1 MIIKSLRLSPRFR
14 FHAGVGIAAA
24 LLMTAAL
31 LAQAPPSR
39 SRLMAAISNAR
50 RLSMPGSL
58 RPQARAQFDRGAMPA
73 ATRLQGISMVF
84 NLSAEQQ
91 ADLSAL
97 LAAQQNPASPLYH
110 QWLTP
115 AQYGARFGMS
125 AADLAKVESWL
136 QQQGFTIDA
145 VAPSRIRFSG
155 TVAQV
160 ESAFAAPMHYY
171 QINGVRHF
179 APATALSLPAALA
192 PTVAAIGNLDDF
204 RPHARAVLSQRPRP
218 NPHFTSGLTG
228 NVFFSPADIATAY
241 HINPQYAA
249 GHDGAGQT
257 IAVIGQSA
265 VALSDIENFQ
275 NAAGLTVKDPS
286 LVLVPNTGAAT
297 VFTSDEAESDL
308 DLEWSGAIA
317 PGAKIEFVYV
327 GSSQNSGALDA
338 LTYAVEQDLAPII
351 SSSYGDCEAIE
362 GPAAMNAFDLTLQQA
377 ASQGQTVISSAGDLG
392 STDCSGI
399 AGLTTTQQEALAVDY
414 PASSAYVTGVGGT
427 EITAAN
433 AAVGTYWQ
441 ASSNGQDVHSSARS
455 YIPEVAWNDDSANGI
470 NAGGGGASTFYSTKP
485 SWQTGVPGIPADGK
499 RDVPDL
505 ALYASPSLPGFLYC
519 SSDTTVWNTNA
530 GQAASCDSGFRDG
543 ATNDFTVAGGTS
555 ADAPVFAGMVAI
567 INQAAGYTAGQGL
580 INPTLYSLAAN
591 GATYASAF
599 HDITGGNNDCTAG
612 SSVCG
617 STAGFSAGTGYD
629 QVTGLGSVDL
639 ANLVTAWPPNTGPT
653 SSLIASTTAVAASSA
668 TPAVNA
674 TVSFTVTVSSDT
686 GSSIPTGTVSLYL
699 DNAAAVPVTLTS
711 NGAAVYTTSFTAS
724 GPHQL
729 LAIYAGDST
738 HASSNGV
745 VTVNV
750 PAGSIALSASALSVA
765 AGGSGASTITVTP
778 GGGYTGTV
786 LLSFST
792 SNATALKNLCFGFTS
807 MNSSGDGTVVIAGTA
822 AASTQLTL
830 DANAADCNAGA
841 LRSGT
846 GKRAL
851 RALQPI
857 HAAGFPGG
865 RAGGLITALLAGM
878 GLLLMG
884 VLGGGFRRYRVW
896 AGLIVLLAV
905 GLTVAGCGGSSGG
918 SGTVSNPPPGTYTI
932 TVTGQDANTQSIS
945 ATTQFT
951 FTIQ

>member
-1 MIIKSLRLSPRFR
+1 MKSTFGFPRLSM
-14 FHAGVGIAAA
+14 GVGFAAA
-24 LLMTAAL
+24 LLITAL
-31 LAQAPPSR
+31 SAQAPPAR
-39 SRLMAAISNAR
+39 SRILLAISNAR
-50 RLSMPGSL
+50 RLTVPGSL
-58 RPQARAQFDRGAMPA
+58 RPQARSQFDTGAMPA

-84 NLSAEQQ
+84 NLSAAQQ
-91 ADLSAL
+91 ADLDAL

-115 AQYGARFGMS
+115 AQFGTRFGMS

-136 QQQGFTIDA
+136 QQQGFTVEA
-145 VAPSRIRFSG
+145 VAPSRTRIRFSG

-204 RPHARAVLSQRPRP
+204 RPHARAVLSQSLRP

-241 HINPQYAA
+241 DIKAQYGA
-249 GHDGAGQT
+249 GHDGTGQT
-257 IAVIGQSA
+257 IAVVGQSA

-275 NAAGLTVKDPS
+275 NAAGLTVKDPA
-286 LVLVPNTGAAT
+286 LLLVPNTGPAT
-297 VFTSDEAESDL
+297 VYTGDEAESDL
-308 DLEWSGAIA
+308 DLEWSGAVA
-317 PGAKIEFVYV
+317 PGATIEFVYV

-338 LTYAVEQDLAPII
+338 LTYAVDHDLAPII
-351 SSSYGDCEAIE
+351 SSSYGDCEVAE
-362 GPAAMNAFDLTLQQA
+362 GTAAMNAFDLTLQQA
-377 ASQGQTVISSAGDLG
+377 ATQGQTVISSAGDYG

-399 AGLTTTQQEALAVDY
+399 TGLTTAQQEALAVDY

-433 AAVGTYWQ
+433 AATGTYWQ
-441 ASSNGQDVHSSARS
+441 ASSNGKDVLSSALS
-455 YIPEVAWNDDSANGI
+455 YIPEIAWNDDSANGI
-470 NAGGGGASTFYSTKP
+470 NAGGGGASTLYATKP

-519 SSDTTVWNTNA
+519 SSDTTVWGS

-543 ATNDFTVAGGTS
+543 ASTFFTVAGGTS
-555 ADAPVFAGMVAI
+555 ADAPMFAGMVAI

-580 INPTLYSLAAN
+580 INPELYSLAAN
-591 GATYASAF
+591 GATDASAF
-599 HDITGGNNDCTAG
+599 HDITSGNNDCTAG

-639 ANLVTAWPPNTGPT
+639 ANLVTAWPPNNGPT
-653 SSLIASTTAVAASSA
+653 SGLIATTTAVAASNA

-686 GSSIPTGTVSLYL
+686 DGSIPTGTVSLYL
-699 DNAAAVPVTLTS
+699 DNAAAVPAPLTS
-711 NGAAVYTTSFTAS
+711 NGTAVYTTSFTTS

-729 LAIYAGDST
+729 LAIYSGDST
-738 HASSNGV
+738 HATSNGV

-750 PAGSIALSASALSVA
+750 PAGSIALAASALSVA

-778 GGGYTGTV
+778 SGGYTGTV
-786 LLSFST
+786 LLSFTT

-857 HAAGFPGG
+857 HAAGLPGG

-884 VLGGGFRRYRVW
+884 VFGGGFRRYRVW

-905 GLTVAGCGGSSGG
+905 GLTVAGCGGNSGG

-932 TVTGQDANTQSIS
+932 TVTGQDSTTASIS
-945 ATTQFT
+945 ATTT
-951 FTIQ
+951 FTLTITK